1 MATIY
6 RGDSSSAGSISNA
19 YANFVRD
26 IADAFTFYDIVDVDA
41 GTKKYYI
48 TATTYI
54 QFSGINSTSLTV
66 SVNNGNVSSNILSAS
81 STFYYEIIKSAKGD
95 VLVRTSSLTIPD
107 YQYAKFMII
116 SSENQMTETTQPAI
130 AVFSNI
136 AGVPN
141 YIIDDTVTALTTT
154 VGATTPNSSSF
165 STQPF
170 ASVYNPIFELTIIV
184 NLFAANTKFV
194 AKNSYVMALT
204 ARPYQGNCIINGK
217 DYYCCGFLAMLDENS

>member
-6 RGDSSSAGSISNA
+6 RGDSSSAGSVPNA
-19 YANFVRD
+19 YANFLRD
-26 IADAFTFYDIVDVDA
+26 LADAFTFYDIVDVDA

-54 QFSGINSTSLTV
+54 QFSGINSSSLTV
-66 SVNNGNVSSNILSAS
+66 SVDNGTVSPNILSAS
-81 STFYYEIIKSAKGD
+81 GTFYYEIVKSAKGD

-130 AVFSNI
+130 VVFSNI
-136 AGVPN
+136 AGTPN
-141 YIIDDTVTALTTT
+141 YIIDDTVTTLTTT
-154 VGATTPNSSSF
+154 MGATSPNATSF
-165 STQPF
+165 NAQPF
-170 ASVYNPIFELTIIV
+170 ASVYNPVFELTIIV

-204 ARPYQGNCIINGK
+204 ARPYQGNCIINDK
-217 DYYCCGFLAMLDENS
+217 SYYCCGFLAMLDENS